1 MTLPQKT
8 NSAQGEGGPGETL
21 KRLITL
27 MQSPSELQQAG
38 APPAAI
44 AASPSMG
51 EGGPAE
57 YYKHLLTLMETP
69 AFPRQA
75 DTSSALVPAPFAAE
89 EPSREEPLPS
99 PEPPPEITSTPP
111 ATAMA
116 PLPPPGKIKEVAPTL
131 PPAVLSMPA
140 KEEQLSA
147 INFYRIG
154 CEDVIR
160 VSVWENPELTM
171 DVTVRPD
178 GNISLPLIHEVH
190 AANLTP
196 IEVSDVIAQNL
207 KKFMNDPHVAV
218 IVTQSNSQKIYLVG
232 NVLRPGAFPLRHDMT
247 VLQALSLAGGFTT
260 FASPREMK
268 LISGIGAKQEIR
280 KINYYKMIDDIE
292 LGHYMLNPGDTIVI
306 P

>member
-1 MTLPQKT
+1 
-8 NSAQGEGGPGETL
+8 
-21 KRLITL
+21 

-69 AFPRQA
+69 AVPRQA

>member
-1 MTLPQKT
+1 
-8 NSAQGEGGPGETL
+8 
-21 KRLITL
+21 
-27 MQSPSELQQAG
+27 MQSPSEPQQAG

-69 AFPRQA
+69 AVPRQA
-75 DTSSALVPAPFAAE
+75 VTSRALVPAPFAAE
-89 EPSREEPLPS
+89 EPSGEEPLPS

-116 PLPPPGKIKEVAPTL
+116 PLPPPAKIKEVARTL
-131 PPAVLSMPA
+131 PSAVLPMPA

-154 CEDVIR
+154 CEDVIS

-190 AANLTP
+190 AADLTP
-196 IEVSDVIAQNL
+196 IEVSDVIAQKL

-280 KINYYKMIDDIE
+280 NINYYKMIDDIE
-292 LGHYMLNPGDTIVI
+292 LGHYMLKPGDTIVI